1 MISKIFSVLLS
12 NKPENPFQTMTSKK
26 IDSSCPDP
34 SKLNIYSSLI
44 WIAKFVEAY
53 DYDTKPVK

>member
-1 MISKIFSVLLS
+1 MHTKF
-12 NKPENPFQTMTSKK
+12 ENTFQTMTSKK

-44 WIAKFVEAY
+44 SIAKFVEAY